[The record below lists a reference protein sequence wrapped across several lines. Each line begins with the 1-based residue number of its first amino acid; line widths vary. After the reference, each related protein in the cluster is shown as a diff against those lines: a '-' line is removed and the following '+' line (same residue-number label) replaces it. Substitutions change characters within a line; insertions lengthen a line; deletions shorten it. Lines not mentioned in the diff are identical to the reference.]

1 MKVGKT
7 TLASQAPN
15 CLLIACEK
23 GYNAISGIRAVDVTS
38 WGEMRQVYRELKKPE
53 VRDMYSVL
61 IIDTIDLAAKYCSKY
76 ICSTNDVQELGDIPY
91 GKKLA
96 A

>member
-1 MKVGKT
+1 
-7 TLASQAPN
+7 
-15 CLLIACEK
+15 
-23 GYNAISGIRAVDVTS
+23 
-38 WGEMRQVYRELKKPE
+38 MRQVYRELKKPE
-53 VRDMYSVL
+53 VREMYSVL

-76 ICSTNDVQELGDIPY
+76 ICSTNDVQELGDIPH